1 MSILIC
7 SLFEDALGEMEL
19 KLMIELLK
27 NLTNNLGYVILI
39 AFFVSRIGSFKKI
52 VQKDKFKKLDLIM
65 LSIIFGAFGILGTYT
80 GTEVNGAIAN
90 TRIIGV
96 MAGGILCGPFVGI
109 LSGIIAGMHRLLVD
123 IGGITSVPCTITTII
138 SGIVASIIYKKSNEN
153 NKWFYGLVGGL
164 LIEILEMLLIL
175 TMAHPFKSAL
185 TIVKSI
191 YFPMSFT
198 NAIGIAILILI
209 IQNILKEKDEI
220 AAKQAQIALEIA
232 NKTLPH
238 FREMHENSLENICGI
253 IKESIHADA
262 VSITN
267 KEYILAHVGV
277 GADHHIKGQRIV
289 TEATK
294 KVIKE
299 GELLSLTN
307 AKQIDCPNVDCN
319 LKSAIIAPLKEGE
332 EIIGTLKIY
341 YCSEDAISFR
351 NVNLGIGLSQLIST
365 QLEISKLGELRH
377 MANKAEIKAL
387 QAQINP
393 HFLFNALNTIISFI
407 RINPNRARELIINL
421 STYLRYNLEIG
432 EKPVDIYRELE
443 QVKAYIEIEKAR
455 FGEKLHI
462 IYNIEDDL
470 DIKIP
475 SLIIQPIVEN
485 SIKHGILKG
494 KGEGTVI
501 IEIKKVDN
509 DSINIVIEDDGVG
522 ISEEIIEKVYEGKM
536 EENKIGIS
544 NVHNRLK
551 YIYGEGLKIE
561 RLASG
566 TRINFNVRKV
576 RE

>member
-1 MSILIC
+1 MTC
-7 SLFEDALGEMEL
+7 FLFENAYGEMEL
-19 KLMIELLK
+19 ILMIELLRS
-27 NLTNNLGYVILI
+27 LTNNLGYVILI

-52 VQKDKFKKLDLIM
+52 VQKDKFKRRDLIA

-109 LSGIIAGMHRLLVD
+109 LAGIIAGMHRLLVD
-123 IGGITSVPCTITTII
+123 IGGITSIPCAITTII
-138 SGIVASIIYKKSNEN
+138 SGVVASVIYKKANEN
-153 NKWFYGLVGGL
+153 NKWFYGLIGGL
-164 LIEILEMLLIL
+164 IIEVLEMILIL
-175 TMAHPFKSAL
+175 TMSRPFSSAL

-220 AAKQAQIALEIA
+220 AARQAQIALEIA
-232 NKTLPH
+232 NKTLPY
-238 FREMHENSLENICGI
+238 FRDMNENSYDAICEI
-253 IKESIHADA
+253 IKESIRADA
-262 VSITN
+262 VAITN
-267 KEYILAHVGV
+267 NEYILAHVGV

-294 KVIKE
+294 KVIIE
-299 GELLSLTN
+299 GNLLSLAN
-307 AKQIDCPNVDCN
+307 AKQIDCPNLDCN

-341 YCSEDAISFR
+341 YCTEDAISFR
-351 NVNLGIGLSQLIST
+351 NINLALGLSQLIST
-365 QLEISKLGELRH
+365 QLEISKLGELKL

-393 HFLFNALNTIISFI
+393 HFLFNALNTIVSFI
-407 RINPNRARELIINL
+407 RLNPNRARELIINL

-432 EKPVDIYRELE
+432 ENPVDIYRELE
-443 QVKAYIEIEKAR
+443 QVKAYVEIEKAR
-455 FGEKLHI
+455 FGDKLNI
-462 IYNIEDDL
+462 IYSIEDDL
-470 DIKIP
+470 DVKIP

-494 KGEGTVI
+494 KGEGTVV
-501 IEIKKVDN
+501 IEIKKVDIDN
-509 DSINIVIEDDGVG
+509 TFIAIEDDGIG
-522 ISEEIIEKVYEGKM
+522 ISKDIIDKVYEGKM

-551 YIYGEGLKIE
+551 YIYGEGLKIKKL
-561 RLASG
+561 RNG
-566 TRINFNVRKV
+566 TRISFNVRKI

>member
-1 MSILIC
+1 
-7 SLFEDALGEMEL
+7 
-19 KLMIELLK
+19 MIELLRS
-27 NLTNNLGYVILI
+27 LTNNLGYVILI

-52 VQKDKFKKLDLIM
+52 VQKDKFKKRDLLM
-65 LSIIFGAFGILGTYT
+65 LSIIFGSFGILGTYT

-96 MAGGILCGPFVGI
+96 MAGGILCGPYVGI
-109 LSGIIAGMHRLLVD
+109 LAGVIAGMHRLLVD
-123 IGGITSVPCTITTII
+123 IGGITSIPCTITTIT
-138 SGIVASIIYKKSNEN
+138 SGIVASVIYNKSNEN
-153 NKWFYGLVGGL
+153 NKWLYGLIGGL
-164 LIEILEMLLIL
+164 LIEILEMALIL
-175 TMAHPFKSAL
+175 LMAHPFNSAL
-185 TIVKSI
+185 DIVKSI

-209 IQNILKEKDEI
+209 IQKMHNEKEQD

-232 NKTLPH
+232 NKTLPY
-238 FREMHENSLENICGI
+238 FRDMNENSLEEICTI
-253 IKESIHADA
+253 IKGSIHADA
-262 VSITN
+262 VAITD
-267 KEYILAHVGV
+267 KEYILAHVGE
-277 GADHHIKGQRIV
+277 GTDHHIKGQRIV

-307 AKQIDCPNVDCN
+307 AKQIDCPNLNCN
-319 LKSAIIAPLKEGE
+319 LKSAIIAPLKEGDE
-332 EIIGTLKIY
+332 MIGTLKIY
-341 YCSEDAISFR
+341 YCTEDAISFR
-351 NVNLGIGLSQLIST
+351 NINLAVGLSQLIST
-365 QLEISKLGELRH
+365 QLEISKLEEIKH

-407 RINPNRARELIINL
+407 RIDPNRARELIINL
-421 STYLRYNLEIG
+421 STYLRYNLEMG
-432 EKPVDIYRELE
+432 ENHVDIYRELE

-462 IYNIEDDL
+462 IYNIEENL
-470 DIKIP
+470 DVKIP

-485 SIKHGILKG
+485 AIKHGIL
-494 KGEGTVI
+494 EGRGDGSVT
-501 IEIKKVDN
+501 IEIKKVTNED
-509 DSINIVIEDDGVG
+509 IMIIIEDDGVG
-522 ISEEIIEKVYEGKM
+522 ITNEIIERVYDGTMEG
-536 EENKIGIS
+536 NKIGIS

-561 RLASG
+561 RLPCG
-566 TRINFNVRKV
+566 TRINFNVRRI

>member
-1 MSILIC
+1 
-7 SLFEDALGEMEL
+7 LGEREL
-19 KLMIELLK
+19 TLMIELLK

-52 VQKDKFKKLDLIM
+52 VQKDKFKRIDLII
-65 LSIIFGAFGILGTYT
+65 LSIIFGAFGILGTYS
-80 GTEVNGAIAN
+80 GTEINGAIAN

-109 LSGIIAGMHRLLVD
+109 LSGVIAGIHRLFID
-123 IGGITSVPCTITTII
+123 IGGITSIPCTITTIV
-138 SGIVASIIYKKSNEN
+138 SGIVASLIYKKSSESD
-153 NKWFYGLVGGL
+153 KWFYGLIGGL
-164 LIEILEMLLIL
+164 LIEILEMILIL
-175 TMAHPFKSAL
+175 AMARPFSSAV
-185 TIVKSI
+185 TIVKGI

-198 NAIGIAILILI
+198 NAVGIAILILI
-209 IQNILKEKDEI
+209 IQKILREKDEI
-220 AAKQAQIALEIA
+220 AAKQSQIALEIA
-232 NKTLPH
+232 NKTLPY
-238 FREMHENSLENICGI
+238 FREMDENSYDKICGI

-277 GADHHIKGQRIV
+277 GSDHHIKGQRIV

-294 KVIKE
+294 KVIKD
-299 GELLSLTN
+299 GSLLSLIN
-307 AKQIDCPNVDCN
+307 SKQIDCPNLNCN
-319 LKSAIIAPLKEGE
+319 LKSAIISPLKEGE

-341 YCSEDAISFR
+341 YTKEDAISFR
-351 NVNLGIGLSQLIST
+351 NINLAVGLSQLIST
-365 QLEISKLGELRH
+365 QLEIGKIGQLRD

-407 RINPNRARELIINL
+407 RLNPNRARELIINL

-432 EKPVDIYRELE
+432 ELPVDIYRELE

-455 FGEKLHI
+455 FGDKLHI

-470 DIKIP
+470 DVKIP

-485 SIKHGILKG
+485 SIKHGIL
-494 KGEGTVI
+494 EGRGIGNVT
-501 IEIKKVDN
+501 IEIKKIEGNNVM
-509 DSINIVIEDDGVG
+509 ITIEDDGVG
-522 ISEEIIEKVYEGKM
+522 ISKEIIEKVYAGEM
-536 EENKIGIS
+536 EENKIGMS
-544 NVHNRLK
+544 NVHKRLK

-561 RLASG
+561 RLKSG
-566 TRINFNVRKV
+566 TRINFNVRNIG
-576 RE
+576 E

>member
-1 MSILIC
+1 
-7 SLFEDALGEMEL
+7 
-19 KLMIELLK
+19 MIELLRS
-27 NLTNNLGYVILI
+27 LTNNLGYVILI
-39 AFFVSRIGSFKKI
+39 AFFVSRIGSFKNI
-52 VQKDKFKKLDLIM
+52 VQKDIFKKRDLIM
-65 LSIIFGAFGILGTYT
+65 LSIIFGSFGILGTYT

-96 MAGGILCGPFVGI
+96 MAGGILGGPFVGI
-109 LSGIIAGMHRLLVD
+109 MAGVIAGMHRLLVD
-123 IGGITSVPCTITTII
+123 LGGITSIPCAITTII
-138 SGIVASIIYKKSNEN
+138 SGIFAGIMYKISNEN
-153 NKWFYGLVGGL
+153 NKWVYGLIGGL
-164 LIEILEMLLIL
+164 LMEILEMLLIL
-175 TMAHPFKSAL
+175 TMAHPFNKAL

-198 NAIGIAILILI
+198 NAIGIAILIVI
-209 IQNILKEKDEI
+209 IQKIHEEKEEI

-232 NKTLPH
+232 NKTLPY
-238 FREMHENSLENICGI
+238 FREMDENSLEEICGI
-253 IKESIHADA
+253 IRESIDADA

-267 KEYILAHVGV
+267 TEYILAHVGV

-299 GELLSLTN
+299 GNLLSLTN
-307 AKQIDCPNVDCN
+307 ASQIDCPNLNCD
-319 LKSAIIAPLKEGE
+319 LKSAIIAPLKEGNKM
-332 EIIGTLKIY
+332 IGTLKIY
-341 YCSEDAISFR
+341 YCKDDAISFR
-351 NVNLGIGLSQLIST
+351 NINLAVGLSQIIST
-365 QLEISKLGELRH
+365 QLEISKLGELKL

-407 RINPNRARELIINL
+407 RLNPNRARELIINL
-421 STYLRYNLEIG
+421 STYLRYNLEAG

-462 IYNIEDDL
+462 IYNIEDNL
-470 DIKIP
+470 DVKIP

-485 SIKHGILKG
+485 AIKHGILEG
-494 KGEGTVI
+494 SGYGTVT
-501 IEIKKVDN
+501 IEIKKNVGE
-509 DSINIVIEDDGVG
+509 NIIITIEDDGVG
-522 ISEEIIEKVYEGKM
+522 ISKDIIEKVYNDKM
-536 EENKIGIS
+536 EENRIGMS

-561 RLASG
+561 RLQNG
-566 TRINFNVRKV
+566 TRIHFNVMKI
-576 RE
+576 REW

>member
-1 MSILIC
+1 
-7 SLFEDALGEMEL
+7 
-19 KLMIELLK
+19 MIELLK
-27 NLTNNLGYVILI
+27 SLTNNLGYVILI

-52 VQKDKFKKLDLIM
+52 VQKDRFRKQDLIM

-109 LSGIIAGMHRLLVD
+109 LAGVIAGLHRLLVD
-123 IGGITSVPCTITTII
+123 IGGITSLPCTITTII
-138 SGIVASIIYKKSNEN
+138 SGIVASFIYKKSNDN

-164 LIEILEMLLIL
+164 LIEVLEMILIL
-175 TMAHPFKSAL
+175 IMARPFSSAVS
-185 TIVKSI
+185 IVKSI

-198 NAIGIAILILI
+198 NAIGISILILI
-209 IQNILKEKDEI
+209 IQKILKEKDEI

-232 NKTLPH
+232 NKTLPY
-238 FREMHENSLENICGI
+238 FREMDENSYDSICGI
-253 IKESIHADA
+253 IKDSIHADA

-277 GADHHIKGQRIV
+277 GSDHHIKGQRIV

-299 GELLSLTN
+299 GNLLSLTN
-307 AKQIDCPNVDCN
+307 ASQIDCPNLSCN
-319 LKSAIIAPLKEGE
+319 LKSSIIAPLKEGE
-332 EIIGTLKIY
+332 DIIGTLKIY

-351 NVNLGIGLSQLIST
+351 NINLALGLSQLIST
-365 QLEISKLGELRH
+365 QLEISKLGELKL

-407 RINPNRARELIINL
+407 RLNPNRARELIINL

-432 EKPVDIYRELE
+432 ENHVDIYLELE

-462 IYNIEDDL
+462 IFNIEDDL
-470 DIKIP
+470 DVKIP

-485 SIKHGILKG
+485 SIKHGILEG
-494 KGEGTVI
+494 KGTGTVT
-501 IEIKKVDN
+501 IEIKKNPEGNVM
-509 DSINIVIEDDGVG
+509 IVIEDDGIG
-522 ISEEIIEKVYEGKM
+522 ISKEIIEKVYEDRM
-536 EENKIGIS
+536 EENKIGMS

-561 RLASG
+561 RLEKG
-566 TRINFNVRKV
+566 TRINFVVKK
-576 RE
+576 